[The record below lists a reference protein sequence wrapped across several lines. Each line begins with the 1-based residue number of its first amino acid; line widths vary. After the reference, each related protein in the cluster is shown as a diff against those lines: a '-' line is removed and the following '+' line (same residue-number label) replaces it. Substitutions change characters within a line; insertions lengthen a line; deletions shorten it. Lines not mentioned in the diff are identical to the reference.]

1 MYIDGK
7 EDYVLDHTRASNMWC
22 CTLFPNSTW
31 RAGSWDPKE
40 VSSLLVPR
48 QRVEKLA
55 IPSLSKIRFPRRK
68 ASKRLG
74 GLADKERG
82 SSINNVVAR
91 RQAKR

>member
-7 EDYVLDHTRASNMWC
+7 EDYVLEHTRASNMRC
-22 CTLFPNSTW
+22 CTLFPDSTW
-31 RAGSWDPKE
+31 RAGSWDLRE
-40 VSSLLVPR
+40 VPSLLVPR

-55 IPSLSKIRFPRRK
+55 ISSPSKIRFPRRK
-68 ASKRLG
+68 ASKRFG

-91 RQAKR
+91 RQAER